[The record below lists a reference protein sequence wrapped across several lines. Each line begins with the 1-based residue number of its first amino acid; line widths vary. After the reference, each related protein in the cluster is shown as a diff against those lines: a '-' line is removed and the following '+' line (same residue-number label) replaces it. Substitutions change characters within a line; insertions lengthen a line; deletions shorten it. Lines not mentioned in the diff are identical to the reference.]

1 MRNVFHG
8 SALMILMIFAA
19 GGAKAVAQ
27 QEDRAPAPAPAPAPE
42 VEVEVVVPPDADTDA
57 RFREARARLEAAARE
72 IAELTAQAVGE
83 SGVEIREL
91 LRVPRRMMLGVS
103 IGPTDSAEEGE
114 ARTAGVQ
121 VLGVTPGGPAEEAGI
136 RSGDVLLAI
145 GDTELDW
152 ADDTAPSD
160 KLLAA
165 LDGSEAGDELELRY
179 RRDDEIASVAVEIR
193 PWTEQLFGWSSDRF
207 GIPTPPDAPHP
218 PAFMH
223 RFITAGWGDMELV
236 ELTPALGEY
245 FSASEG
251 VLVVRAPSDPVLGL
265 RDGDVIVD
273 IAGRKPA
280 DPGHV
285 VRILR
290 SYAPGERLVMTVIRK
305 GQSEQLE
312 ADIPG

>member
-1 MRNVFHG
+1 MRNLFHG
-8 SALMILMIFAA
+8 SALVMLMIFAL
-19 GGAKAVAQ
+19 GGPYAIAEP
-27 QEDRAPAPAPAPAPE
+27 EDRAPAPE
-42 VEVEVVVPPDADTDA
+42 VDVEVEVVVPPDAEADA

-83 SGVEIREL
+83 SSVEIREL
-91 LRVPRRMMLGVS
+91 LRAPRRMMLGVS
-103 IGPTDSAEEGE
+103 IGPTETVGEGEPGE
-114 ARTAGVQ
+114 ARAAGVQ

-152 ADDTAPSD
+152 TADTSPTD

-165 LDGSEAGDELELRY
+165 LDRSEAGDELELRY
-179 RRDDEIASVAVEIR
+179 RRADEVATAAVEIR
-193 PWTEQLFGWSSDRF
+193 PWTARLFGWSSDGF
-207 GIPTPPDAPHP
+207 GFPTPPDAPRP

-236 ELTPALGEY
+236 ELTPTLGEY

-265 RDGDVIVD
+265 QDGDVIVD

-305 GQSEQLE
+305 GKSEQLE

>member
-1 MRNVFHG
+1 MKNVFYG
-8 SALMILMIFAA
+8 SALVFLLVFATGSPQA
-19 GGAKAVAQ
+19 QAQ
-27 QEDRAPAPAPAPAPE
+27 QDDRAAAPDVD
-42 VEVEVVVPPDADTDA
+42 VEVEVVVPPDADADA

-83 SGVEIREL
+83 SSVEIREL
-91 LRVPRRMMLGVS
+91 LRAPRRMMLGVS
-103 IGPTDSAEEGE
+103 IGPTDTADEGE
-114 ARTAGVQ
+114 PRAAGVQ
-121 VLGVTPGGPAEEAGI
+121 VLGVTPGGPAEQAGI

-145 GDTELDW
+145 GDTALDW
-152 ADDTAPSD
+152 AEDTSPTD

-165 LDGSEAGDELELRY
+165 LDRSEAGDELDVRY
-179 RRDDEIASVAVEIR
+179 RRADEVATVAVELR
-193 PWTEQLFGWSSDRF
+193 PWTSQLFGWAPEGFDFPAR
-207 GIPTPPDAPHP
+207 PDAPHP

-245 FSASEG
+245 FSVSEG

-265 RDGDVIVD
+265 QDGDVIID
-273 IAGRKPA
+273 IAGRKPS

-290 SYAPGERLVMTVIRK
+290 SYAPGERLVMTVMRK
-305 GQSEQLE
+305 GKTEQLE